1 MKERSEKYTEA
12 LKYQFLCCYPLHCI
26 DWDALPKELTWEQQ
40 KELVE
45 NTALHPLNKKYPTKI
60 SYQLN
65 FLKRLL
71 QQLEKHCEEV
81 HDIVYE
87 SYCAVQQRVAK
98 DTTEKYAYKH
108 YVQPSLDVSFTLRE
122 SKSFVA
128 EGTTG
133 LCSWQAS
140 IALADYLVQNAEIV
154 SGKCVLELGAG
165 TGLCG
170 MIALQC
176 CGVRHMLLTDGSR
189 ECIELMKENVL
200 RNFSEASE
208 ISDGEYGIKGKFLNL
223 CELEWGAIDE
233 MKLPNGFSTDVILAA
248 DVVYDDTVFD
258 ALTHAIDNVFKMKQ
272 DRCEML
278 LAATV
283 RNEHTLNKFLNLLS
297 TLDFQYAEKDLIP
310 LDKCNFYWDR
320 TTLVKIFHITRKS

>member
-1 MKERSEKYTEA
+1 MKSHFILQA
-12 LKYQFLCCYPLHCI
+12 I
-26 DWDALPKELTWEQQ
+26 PKGLTWEQHKQ
-40 KELVE
+40 LIE
-45 NTALHPLNKKYPTKI
+45 NTALQPLNKKYPIKI

-71 QQLEKHCEEV
+71 QQLEKHCDEV

-108 YVQPSLDVSFTLRE
+108 YVQPSLDVSITLRE

-140 IALADYLVQNAEIV
+140 IALADYLVQNIKLLR
-154 SGKCVLELGAG
+154 GKCVLELGAG

-170 MIALQC
+170 TIALQC
-176 CGVRHMLLTDGSR
+176 CGVRHMLLTDGSH

-200 RNFSEASE
+200 RNFREASE
-208 ISDGEYGIKGKFLNL
+208 VNDGEYEIKGKLLNL
-223 CELEWGAIDE
+223 CKLEWGSVSD
-233 MKLPNGFSTDVILAA
+233 MKWPNGFSADVILAA

-258 ALTHAIDNVFKMKQ
+258 SLTNAINYVFKIRDDK
-272 DRCEML
+272 CEML

-283 RNEHTLNKFLNLLS
+283 RNEHTLNKFLNLLCEYKLLNTVVS
-297 TLDFQYAEKDLIP
+297 AVVINMSLMQVFNQM
-310 LDKCNFYWDR
+310 
-320 TTLVKIFHITRKS
+320 HINYSYIRFPVY

>member
-1 MKERSEKYTEA
+1 MKSHFN
-12 LKYQFLCCYPLHCI
+12 LK
-26 DWDALPKELTWEQQ
+26 ALPKDLTWDKQ
-40 KELVE
+40 KQLLE
-45 NTALHPLNKKYPTKI
+45 NTALHPLNKKYPIKI

-71 QQLEKHCEEV
+71 QQLEKQCDEV

-87 SYCAVQQRVAK
+87 SYCDVQQRVAK

-108 YVQPSLDVSFTLRE
+108 YVQLALDVSFTLRE

-140 IALADYLVQNAEIV
+140 IALADYLVENIELLR
-154 SGKCVLELGAG
+154 GKCVLELGAG

-170 MIALQC
+170 MIALHC

-189 ECIELMKENVL
+189 ECIELMKENVK

-208 ISDGEYGIKGKFLNL
+208 FNDGAYEIKGKSLDL
-223 CELEWGAIDE
+223 CKLEWGAIDG
-233 MKLPNGFSTDVILAA
+233 MQWPFGFSTDVILAA
-248 DVVYDDTVFD
+248 DVVYDDTLFD
-258 ALTHAIDNVFKMKQ
+258 SLTHVIDYVFKMKK
-272 DRCEML
+272 DKCVML

-283 RNEHTLNKFLNLLS
+283 RNVHTLNKFLNLLCK
-297 TLDFQYAEKDLIP
+297 Y
-310 LDKCNFYWDR
+310 
-320 TTLVKIFHITRKS
+320 